1 MRLLYLSNAR
11 LPTPMAH
18 GLQIMQNCE
27 AFADQGVTV
36 TLWCARRYI
45 PPEERAIAQADVWAH
60 YGVKPNFRIRRL
72 PCLDLTFLAKRA
84 DSPWGQA
91 LFRLQF
97 ASFTLIAV
105 ICAFFMRADLYYSRD
120 GVILALLGL
129 FKARTR
135 LVYEAHRLSRPG
147 LGAWMQRWVLAR
159 VRLAV
164 AITPPLGDGLA
175 QRQANHRDPARIV
188 IAHDGIRRARF
199 EGLPTQSAARQAVGW
214 PEERLIVGYVG
225 RFKTLGM
232 DKGIDTLID
241 AIAQLPNGSVC
252 LGLVG
257 GPADIA
263 EQYRAQWIERG
274 LPATHFLYSGQV
286 PPERVPILLSAFD
299 LCVMPHPWTEQ
310 FAYYTSP
317 IKLFEYMASGRAL
330 IASDLPAWADVIQ
343 HETHALLVPPTDVPA
358 LAAAIQRLSADPKLR
373 EQLAQNAYK
382 RVMTEYTWDA
392 RARQILAAFR

>member
-27 AFADQGVTV
+27 AFADQGVEV
-36 TLWCARRYI
+36 VLWCARRYV
-45 PPEERAIAQADVWAH
+45 PPDERTSTDVWAH

-84 DSPWGQA
+84 DSPLGQG

-97 ASFTLIAV
+97 ASFALIVVIATL
-105 ICAFFMRADLYYSRD
+105 FTRADVYYSRD
-120 GVILALLGL
+120 GAILALLGW
-129 FKARTR
+129 FKARDR

-147 LGAWMQRWVLAR
+147 LGARMQRWVLR
-159 VRLAV
+159 RSRLAV
-164 AITPPLGDGLA
+164 AITTPLAEGLA
-175 QRQANHRDPARIV
+175 QRQADQPDPARIIV
-188 IAHDGIRRARF
+188 AHDGIRRARF
-199 EGLPTQSAARQAVGW
+199 DGVPTQTAARQAVGW
-214 PEERLIVGYVG
+214 PLDRSIVGYVG

-241 AIAQLPNGSVC
+241 AIAQLPIGSVA

-257 GPADIA
+257 GPAEIA
-263 EQYRAQWIERG
+263 EQYRAQWIDRG

-286 PPERVPILLSAFD
+286 LPERVPLLLSAFD

-330 IASDLPAWADVIQ
+330 IASDLPAWAEVITDQ
-343 HETHALLVPPTDVPA
+343 THALLVPPSDAKALADAIKRLIDDPA
-358 LAAAIQRLSADPKLR
+358 LR
-373 EQLAQNAYK
+373 ERLAQQAYE
-382 RVMTEYTWDA
+382 RVMSEYTWDA
-392 RARQILAAFR
+392 RARQILAALR